1 MYFFVNPVFQ
11 VKTFQHYFILPY
23 ILFVY
28 LEALITELY
37 TSVIFSECT
46 QNLYTYTF
54 SMTVINIELHIAH
67 YLKHFNAVLIL
78 IMY

>member
-1 MYFFVNPVFQ
+1 MDVFFVNTVFQ

-23 ILFVY
+23 ILFIC
-28 LEALITELY
+28 LDAPITVLY

-54 SMTVINIELHIAH
+54 SMNVINIELHIAH
-67 YLKHFNAVLIL
+67 
-78 IMY
+78 